1 MIDDE
6 LETEL
11 RRIFARAGADIPVPQ
26 QARQRLLQRTY
37 HPRTVNRRLAAGGAV
52 AAAAALVAAGA
63 GYGITAA
70 EGGSSLLPS
79 TTAGTT
85 PAAGLT
91 AVHGCPGI
99 YITAGTLRQV
109 SGTRLVVK
117 PANDTDHVNRVWRAQ
132 PVTVATTGSTAI
144 TAPTTGTLSD
154 ITDGSQVQVSGTW
167 SGSSLAAAQVS
178 LVTGKPPQGSF
189 GPPFKFKPGHLR
201 RTGPKGLR
209 FPAANGTV
217 EDVHDGGFTVLDH
230 DPVLGYYRVR
240 VITSSSTKVQG
251 YTRTSLSQLN
261 LGANVVAVGTIGRDS
276 VMTAITVAE
285 SGVSQTVLAGGPVK
299 VRTSGCSASAI
310 TTAAVLAAG

>member
-11 RRIFARAGADIPVPQ
+11 RRIFARAGADISVPQ
-26 QARQRLLQRTY
+26 QARQRLLQRRY
-37 HPRTVNRRLAAGGAV
+37 HPRMVNRRLAAGV
-52 AAAAALVAAGA
+52 AAAAAAAVAAGA

-70 EGGSSLLPS
+70 QGDSSRLPS
-79 TTAGTT
+79 TAAGTT
-85 PAAGLT
+85 TTAGLT
-91 AVHGCPGI
+91 AVHGCPGL

-144 TAPTTGTLSD
+144 TAPATGTVSD

-167 SGSSLAAAQVS
+167 SGSSLAATQVS

-189 GPPFKFKPGHLR
+189 GPQFNSRPGHLHR
-201 RTGPKGLR
+201 IGPKGLR

-217 EDVHDGGFTVLDH
+217 ADVHNGGFTVLDH

-251 YTRTSLSQLN
+251 YTRTSLSQLH
-261 LGANVVAVGTIGRDS
+261 LGANIVAVGTIGRDG

-285 SGVSQTVLAGGPVK
+285 SGVSQTILAGGPVK
-299 VRTSGCSASAI
+299 IRTSGCSASAI
-310 TTAAVLAAG
+310 TTAVVLVGS